1 MTVKDHPL
9 APPWWPSNS
18 RRPGPDLLTRLVS
31 TGAFA
36 YVESKWWDKPT
47 PAVRD
52 TAVQVLKYLKRRT
65 HRGDSGEDRICR
77 DSGLGCKFRGVWD
90 SLSESRASIAWVS
103 PCALILGD
111 CNLVPMVGEKV
122 KGPETIRRSVT
133 IRPELDNRIRDLVA
147 ACTRHR
153 INLDY
158 TKALNLL
165 AELGENWLE
174 GSDVED
180 REKYR
185 DLFQK
190 YLDYDFLEESEV
202 LADWYE
208 LEEFRKWKQSKAAMA
223 SKPQISTKNSA

>member
-1 MTVKDHPL
+1 M
-9 APPWWPSNS
+9 A
-18 RRPGPDLLTRLVS
+18 
-31 TGAFA
+31 
-36 YVESKWWDKPT
+36 
-47 PAVRD
+47 
-52 TAVQVLKYLKRRT
+52 
-65 HRGDSGEDRICR
+65 GE
-77 DSGLGCKFRGVWD
+77 
-90 SLSESRASIAWVS
+90 E
-103 PCALILGD
+103 
-111 CNLVPMVGEKV
+111 V

-158 TKALNLL
+158 IKALNLL

-174 GSDVED
+174 GSDAED

-190 YLDYDFLEESEV
+190 YLDYDFLKESEV

-223 SKPQISTKNSA
+223 GKPQISTKNSA